1 MSDTKRAP
9 RAYVSAFTLSLGL
22 LNVTGKLFPVVIS
35 NRTRVNAFKRV
46 CPDREVPTTVAQR
59 YVATDEADSPN
70 PTLYAPSDLRL
81 AKELDDGTLTF
92 VDEDEVE
99 AARTSDLPLNVAEVS
114 VHPARD
120 VDGRIWSDPNGG
132 AYVFQPATT
141 NEHYAALVEAVG
153 TDEHVF
159 LGVANIRNSESFFRL
174 RAWNGHL
181 VVEKILWPEEVN
193 EYEPVEVTT
202 NSKLAAAITEM
213 VRGLEEDFDP
223 ENYTSS
229 TREKLTALT
238 TSLADGTATPA
249 ASTPKP
255 KAEESGG
262 LLAAIEAFNAK

>member
-1 MSDTKRAP
+1 MNRTP
-9 RAYVSAFTLSLGL
+9 RAYVSSFTLSLGL

-46 CPDREVPTTVAQR
+46 L
-59 YVATDEADSPN
+59 PN
-70 PTLYAPSDLRL
+70 TETPRPVKQVYIDAEEDTERFSGDLYTPGELVM
-81 AKELDDGTLTF
+81 AKELDDGTLAF
-92 VDEDEVE
+92 VDEAEIE

-120 VDGRIWSDPNGG
+120 VDGRIWSDPSGG

-141 NEHYAALVEAVG
+141 NDHYAALVEAVG
-153 TDEHVF
+153 SDEHVF

-181 VVEKILWPEEVN
+181 VVEKILWPAEVN

-202 NSKLAAAITEM
+202 NSKLGAAITEM
-213 VRGLEEDFDP
+213 VRGLEEDFNP
-223 ENYTSS
+223 EDYTST

-238 TSLADGTATPA
+238 ASLGEGTAPVV
-249 ASTPKP
+249 KP
-255 KAEESGG
+255 KAATSEETGG
-262 LLAAIEAFNAK
+262 LLAAIEAFNAGGK

>member
-9 RAYVSAFTLSLGL
+9 RAYVGAFTLSLGL

-46 CPDREVPTTVAQR
+46 CPDREVPVPVAQR
-59 YVATDEADSPN
+59 YIATDEADTDN
-70 PTLYAPSDLRL
+70 PTIYAPAELRM
-81 AKELDDGTLTF
+81 AKELDDGTLAF
-92 VDEDEVE
+92 VDEAEIE

-132 AYVFQPATT
+132 AYVFQPTTT

-153 TDEHVF
+153 SDEHVF
-159 LGVANIRNSESFFRL
+159 LGVANIRNTESFFRL

-223 ENYTSS
+223 ESYTST

-238 TSLADGTATPA
+238 ASLTGDEKPTVG
-249 ASTPKP
+249 TPKP
-255 KAEESGG
+255 KVEESGG